1 MKRNIMKDTILLTVI
16 QMSLDGLGLLLN
28 AFMTRQLGTESMGV
42 LTLTGSFFRLAAM
55 TASGNVFLCASRFIS
70 EELGKQERNPKKI
83 LAYCLLVSLVLSI
96 LISGIIIIFAPWCG
110 MHFLKS
116 EELTAPIRLMALSLP
131 LITITACLKGYCN
144 ACCKTAICAISDA
157 IDFLIH
163 TGLTAGA
170 VWLITPVTHAG
181 LCYMTALCTIGS
193 TAVSL
198 IFLLFAIPS
207 CKAKKTG
214 KASIS
219 LKKYIQLAIPVM
231 AGSALTSLLSS
242 ANDALVPIT
251 LQQSGDSSTQA
262 LSQFGI
268 FEAIVIPVLFFPSTL
283 LVSLSGIL
291 VTETARETASCNKIR
306 ITYMTEKVIRQTII
320 FAIFIIMLL
329 LLFGDEIGELLGGG
343 ITAGKTIVFI
353 APVVPFIYLEIIL
366 ESIIKGIGAQAFSS
380 LNYLAEY
387 VVRIS
392 FVLIF
397 IPILGFYGIVLSYYA
412 SNLFGNISRLVLV
425 IKRTGMEFSF
435 IRMLGI
441 PIFSAILSAQLIML
455 VFHVI
460 HILPNQNIFSMIMFA
475 ILSCVIYLMIQKEL
489 FHLHTQASPV
499 CNNKISGNMK

>member
-1 MKRNIMKDTILLTVI
+1 MKRNIMKDTILLTAI

-42 LTLTGSFFRLAAM
+42 LTLTGSFFRLASMA
-55 TASGNVFLCASRFIS
+55 ASGNVFLCASRFIS

-83 LAYCLLVSLVLSI
+83 LAYCLLVSLILSI
-96 LISGIIIIFAPWCG
+96 LVSGIIILFAPWCS

-116 EELTAPIRLMALSLP
+116 EELTAPIRLMAFALP

-163 TGLTAGA
+163 TALTAGA
-170 VWLITPVTHAG
+170 VWFITPVTHAG

-193 TAVSL
+193 TAISL
-198 IFLLFAIPS
+198 VFLLCTMPL
-207 CKAKKTG
+207 CKAEKTG
-214 KASIS
+214 NASIS
-219 LKKYIQLAIPVM
+219 IQKYIKLAIPVM
-231 AGSALTSLLSS
+231 AGSALTSFLSS

-251 LQQSGDSSTQA
+251 LQQSGNSSTQA

-268 FEAIVIPVLFFPSTL
+268 FEAIVIPVLFFPSTI

-291 VTETARETASCNKIR
+291 VTETARETASCNKTR
-306 ITYMTEKVIRQTII
+306 ITYISEKVIRQTIV
-320 FAIFIIMLL
+320 FAVFITMIL
-329 LLFGDEIGELLGGG
+329 LLFGDEIGKLLGGG
-343 ITAGKTIVFI
+343 ITAGKTIVLI
-353 APVVPFIYLEIIL
+353 APVVTFIYLEIVL

-387 VVRIS
+387 IVRIS
-392 FVLIF
+392 CVLIF
-397 IPILGFYGIVLSYYA
+397 IPVLGFYGIVLSYYA
-412 SNLFGNISRLVLV
+412 SNLFGNISRLITV

-435 IRMLGI
+435 TRMLGI
-441 PIFSAILSAQLIML
+441 PVFSAILAAQFVML

-460 HILPNQNIFSMIMFA
+460 HIQPNAHILSIIIFS

-489 FHLHTQASPV
+489 FHLQMQTSLEL
-499 CNNKISGNMK
+499 KK